1 MDKITIASAG
11 NTLAPALSVLKEIG
25 YNVSLLPEDTSLL
38 LAQSQQYR
46 LIAEDPLQLL
56 GLAMIA
62 SHRGALWQPT
72 DVEISELL
80 ALEHRK

>member
-1 MDKITIASAG
+1 MDKTTIASAG
-11 NTLAPALSVLKEIG
+11 NTLAPALSVLREIG
-25 YNVSLLPEDTSLL
+25 YNVSLLPENPSLL

-56 GLAMIA
+56 GLATIA
-62 SHRGALWQPT
+62 SHRGASWQPT
-72 DVEISELL
+72 DTEISELL